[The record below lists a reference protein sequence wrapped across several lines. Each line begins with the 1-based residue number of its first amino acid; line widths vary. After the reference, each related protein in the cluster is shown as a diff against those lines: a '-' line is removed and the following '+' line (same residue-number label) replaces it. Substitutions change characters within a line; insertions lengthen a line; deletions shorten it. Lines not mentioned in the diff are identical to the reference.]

1 MLQVGELGSGA
12 FSMELSSTSEHGGC
26 SGQTLPSFYV
36 FSVTS
41 VRGEGAQESLS
52 VFHRKGVL
60 VWNMG
65 EGDPCSL

>member
-1 MLQVGELGSGA
+1 
-12 FSMELSSTSEHGGC
+12 MELSSTSEHGGC

-52 VFHRKGVL
+52 STERESWFGTWEKETHVL
-60 VWNMG
+60 C
-65 EGDPCSL
+65 D